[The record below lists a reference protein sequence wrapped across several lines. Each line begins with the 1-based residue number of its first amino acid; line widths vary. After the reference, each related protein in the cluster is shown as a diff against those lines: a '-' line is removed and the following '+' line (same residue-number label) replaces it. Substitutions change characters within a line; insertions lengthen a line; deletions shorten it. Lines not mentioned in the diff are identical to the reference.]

1 MREEERIQNGW
12 LFDPADA
19 ELVRL
24 KERAH
29 NLNRVYN
36 SLADSDEARQ
46 ECLEKLLGK
55 IGKNCL
61 LQGPVYFHYGIHTQI
76 GDLFFASFNF
86 TVQDD
91 AAVTIGNN
99 CDFGPLCDDCDARAP
114 HVAAGAQGDAQAKR
128 GRPSAVLCLAG
139 SHRERL
145 LDLRKYSGVLRRDDW
160 RRLRHRCGQR
170 CGARYPRALV
180 CRWQPLPLSARSR
193 RRRRLPTRKRFLPAV
208 ACSKGRAAALF

>member
-76 GDLFFASFNF
+76 GDSFFASFNF

-99 CDFGPLCDDCDARAP
+99 CDFGPNVTIVTPVHPMLPQERRAMRKPNGDVRQLCYALPVRIGNDCWICANTVVCSGVTIGDGCVIGAGRVVVHDIPA
-114 HVAAGAQGDAQAKR
+114 HSFAAGNPCR
-128 GRPSAVLCLAG
+128 VIRPITQEETLANKKEIFAG
-139 SHRERL
+139 CSL
-145 LDLRKYSGVLRRDDW
+145 L
-160 RRLRHRCGQR
+160 
-170 CGARYPRALV
+170 
-180 CRWQPLPLSARSR
+180 
-193 RRRRLPTRKRFLPAV
+193 
-208 ACSKGRAAALF
+208 